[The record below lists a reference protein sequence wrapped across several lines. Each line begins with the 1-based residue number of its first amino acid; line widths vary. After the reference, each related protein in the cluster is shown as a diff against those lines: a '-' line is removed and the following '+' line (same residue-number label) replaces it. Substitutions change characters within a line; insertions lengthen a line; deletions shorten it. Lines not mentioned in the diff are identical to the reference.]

1 MMPQCVRA
9 ACVILFSN
17 FLTAL
22 ANQNHMPGFFKRASR
37 FAKGFVALAACLLSL
52 ASLAEERVVL
62 QLKWT
67 HAFQFAGYYMAIE
80 KGFYREAGLD
90 VEIREARP
98 GIDVVGEV
106 ISDRAQYGVGT
117 SSLLLDYGR
126 GQPVQVLAVI
136 FQHSPLVWL
145 TAAQRDIRSVHDMVD
160 KRIMLEPHSEELLAY
175 LKRERVPLE
184 RLKLETHSF
193 ESDALVRNEI
203 QAMSAYLISEPYALR
218 QLGIGYQVFSPRA
231 AGIDFYGDNLFTS
244 RQEISKH
251 PERVEAFR
259 AASLRG
265 WEYAMAHID
274 ESIEVILNKA
284 PSKLSR
290 DFLKFESAEMQP
302 LVQGDLVGIG
312 YMHEGRW
319 QHIAEVYA
327 ELGMLPK
334 NLNLDNFLYQSL
346 IGRINERLHR
356 YLWTALITLAL
367 TGLIAA
373 YSITMNRRLRRSQAT
388 LARRTTELQIQARV
402 LESINQG
409 DALDEVLL
417 TLLRGIE
424 ASAPGTHATLL
435 LHNQENTR
443 LQRALSPSLAAE
455 TCQALTND
463 PSAPWHLAS
472 LNGQVLELT
481 PLTTADT
488 KTGLAAHL
496 ISGGQ
501 QAFWLTPIL
510 DKNGQAQ
517 AALLI
522 FCEATAPLPRE
533 LIEYRESQARL
544 AALALERARAREALT
559 QSEMRYRLIAEN
571 STDVIWTLELPD
583 LRFSYISPSVSRLRG
598 WHAEEVMQ
606 MPIDAA
612 LTPESLAIIKESLAN
627 SLARIA
633 EGDESARFAQVEIDQ
648 PAKDGRIVPTE
659 VVTAILLNSEGQPY
673 QVVGITRDISERRRQ
688 ERKLENYRRDL
699 ESMVAR
705 RTEELQLAKE
715 AAEVA
720 SRSKSIFL
728 ANISHELRTP
738 MNGIMG
744 FTEIMRRRIEDP
756 RILELLERQND
767 AAERLL
773 DLIND
778 LIEIA
783 SIGAEQAVLNDDRID
798 LANWLPAVVD
808 KAKTQ
813 ALRKALDFRLEIAP
827 SLRQRR
833 IKGDARRLAHILGN
847 LLSNAV
853 KFTEQGSVELQLTT
867 ETDDLART
875 WLRFEVKD
883 SGIGIPKAD
892 QERIFH
898 TFEQG
903 DGSSTRKYGGSG
915 LGLALSRKLVDMMGG
930 QIGLQSQA
938 GQGSLFWF
946 IIPLSESP

>member
-1 MMPQCVRA
+1 MPV
-9 ACVILFSN
+9 
-17 FLTAL
+17 
-22 ANQNHMPGFFKRASR
+22 FFKRSSR
-37 FAKGFVALAACLLSL
+37 LARGLVALAVLMLSL
-52 ASLAEERVVL
+52 ASPAEERVVL

-90 VEIREARP
+90 VDIREAKP
-98 GIDVVGEV
+98 GIDVVDEV
-106 ISDRAQYGVGT
+106 MRDRAQYGVGT
-117 SSLLLDYGR
+117 SSLLLDYAR

-145 TAAQRDIRSVHDMVD
+145 TAAEGKIRNVHDLVD
-160 KRIMLEPHSEELLAY
+160 KKVMLEPHSEELLAY

-184 RLKLETHSF
+184 RLQQEAHSF
-193 ESDALVRNEI
+193 ESDALVRGEI
-203 QAMSAYLISEPYALR
+203 QAMSAYLTSEPHALR
-218 QLGIGYQVFSPRA
+218 QLGFGYQTFSPRS

-244 RQEISKH
+244 RQEMSKH

-259 AASLRG
+259 TASLRG
-265 WEYAMAHID
+265 WEYAMSHID
-274 ESIEVILNKA
+274 ETIEVILNKA

-290 DFLKFESAEMQP
+290 EFLKFESAEMLP
-302 LVQGDLVGIG
+302 LVQGNLVGIG
-312 YMHEGRW
+312 YMHAGRW

-327 ELGMLPK
+327 ELDMLPR
-334 NLNLDNFLYQSL
+334 NLNLDNFLYQSQSL
-346 IGRINERLHR
+346 TGRTNKRLHR
-356 YLWTALITLAL
+356 YLLTALITLAV

-373 YSITMNRRLRRSQAT
+373 YLITMNRRLRRSQAT
-388 LARRTTELQIQARV
+388 LALRTMELQLQARV

-409 DALDEVLL
+409 DALDEVIL

-424 ASAPGTHATLL
+424 ATAPGTHATLL
-435 LHNQENTR
+435 LHDEENTQ
-443 LQRALSPSLAAE
+443 LQRAISPSLEAT

-463 PSAPWHLAS
+463 RSAPWWLAS
-472 LNGQVLELT
+472 LGGQSLALT
-481 PLTTADT
+481 LLTTADT
-488 KTGLAAHL
+488 QTGIAAHL
-496 ISGGQ
+496 IAGGQ
-501 QAFWLTPIL
+501 QAFWLTPIR

-517 AALLI
+517 GALLI
-522 FCEATAPLPRE
+522 FCEATATLPRE

-544 AALALERARAREALT
+544 AALALERARAREALK

-571 STDVIWTLELPD
+571 SSDVIWTLELPD
-583 LRFSYISPSVSRLRG
+583 LRFSYVSPSVSRLRG
-598 WHAEEVMQ
+598 WRSEEVMR
-606 MPIDAA
+606 MPIEAA
-612 LTPESLAIIKESLAN
+612 LTPESLAIVKAKLAD

-633 EGDESARFAQVEIDQ
+633 QGDDSARFAQVEIDQ

-659 VVTAILLNSEGQPY
+659 VVSVILLNSEGQPH
-673 QVVGITRDISERRRQ
+673 QIVGITRDISERRRQ

-705 RTEELQLAKE
+705 RTEELRLAKE

-744 FTEIMRRRIEDP
+744 FSEIMRRRIEDP
-756 RILELLERQND
+756 RLLELLERQNES
-767 AAERLL
+767 AERLL
-773 DLIND
+773 DLINN

-783 SIGAEQAVLNDDRID
+783 RIGADQAFLSQESIE
-798 LANWLPAVVD
+798 LASWLPLIVD
-808 KAKTQ
+808 KARTQ
-813 ALRKALDFRLEIAP
+813 ALRKGLDFTLEIAP
-827 SLRQRR
+827 ALEHKKIQ
-833 IKGDARRLAHILGN
+833 GDTHRLAHVLGN

-853 KFTEQGSVELQLTT
+853 KFTERGSVQLKLMI
-867 ETDDLART
+867 EQDEAAAA
-875 WLRFEVKD
+875 WLRFELRD
-883 SGIGIPKAD
+883 SGIGVPEAD

-903 DGSSTRKYGGSG
+903 DGSSTRQFGGSG
-915 LGLALSRKLVDMMGG
+915 LGLALSRQLVEMMGG
-930 QIGLQSQA
+930 RLGLQSQP

-946 IIPLSESP
+946 VIPLTESP